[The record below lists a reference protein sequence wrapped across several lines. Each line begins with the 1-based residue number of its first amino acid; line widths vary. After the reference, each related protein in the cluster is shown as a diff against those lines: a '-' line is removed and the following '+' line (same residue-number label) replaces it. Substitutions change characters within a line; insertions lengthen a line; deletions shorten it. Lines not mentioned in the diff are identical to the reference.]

1 MAALRGMAMTSE
13 GVSRLDQGFFFPV
26 GHVADLACWAYA
38 GGMNPD
44 S

>member
-1 MAALRGMAMTSE
+1 MRPQVGRAGCVPA
-13 GVSRLDQGFFFPV
+13 RL